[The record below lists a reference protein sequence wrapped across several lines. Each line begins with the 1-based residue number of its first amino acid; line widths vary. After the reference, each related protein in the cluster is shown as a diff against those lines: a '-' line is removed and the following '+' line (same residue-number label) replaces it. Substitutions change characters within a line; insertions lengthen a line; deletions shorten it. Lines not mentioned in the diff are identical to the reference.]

1 MYQDAVDKALPVDR
15 QQSLG
20 IGDGYITMTVSPLWF
35 GPHDR
40 PLFGWLHAPS
50 DGRARA
56 GVVLCPS
63 FAREDHKAHN
73 AFQVLAERL
82 VTQEIAVLR
91 FDYDGMG
98 DSAGSNLDS
107 GRVGAWLRSTSDAIG
122 LVRRFGVPR
131 VSLVGM
137 RIGATIAAHAAAQDG
152 DIDQLVLWDPCLS
165 GRAFLREQQM
175 LSVLKLAAP
184 TKRPDGSVETP
195 GLLYG
200 PDVVRDLRSL
210 QLDLL
215 GRPAARRVLVLT
227 RPDRDP
233 NPDLMARLGS
243 EAVEHRESADQSLL
257 MDVGPPLQRL
267 PYDTVDSMVEWLA
280 AGSTETASIL
290 VNPPEPRAAVV
301 GYDSFGRS
309 IIERPLFL
317 PPIGLFGMLTEAS
330 GPSNDGPVAVFIN
343 VFDEHHIG
351 PNRLWVEL
359 ARQWASL
366 GIRSV
371 RVDLSGLGESPL
383 RHLNQNRF
391 MARAPEAFT
400 DIADIA
406 QAMSPADPRR
416 IVLIGLCSSGY
427 QAIDSALDLHS
438 LGLVAINPVLR
449 FVPPEAEQGL
459 TLDPRRRAALPC
471 KPATVA
477 LGGTAPM
484 LALRRRFPGLRHRI
498 RMWAQPDRKSSW
510 FIERIMG
517 LGWRARLRTR
527 RVGRPSA
534 WLEALV
540 ANGTDVLLVTGEQE
554 SRLIRFGTPKRLLGR
569 LARSGMFRYEYIPD
583 LEHSLL
589 LSADRERVAQ
599 AVTAHMKARFSPESD
614 SGSREGR
621 IPSSS
626 VASRRRRPD
635 EQCEQTRPSTP
646 SRLGV

>member
-1 MYQDAVDKALPVDR
+1 
-15 QQSLG
+15 
-20 IGDGYITMTVSPLWF
+20 MTVSPLWF
-35 GPHDR
+35 GPQDR

-50 DGRARA
+50 DRRARA

-73 AFQVLAERL
+73 AFQILAERL
-82 VTQEIAVLR
+82 VTQELAVLR

-107 GRVGAWLRSTSDAIG
+107 GRVGAWLRSTSDAIA

-137 RIGATIAAHAAAQDG
+137 RIGATIAAHAAAADG

-165 GRAFLREQQM
+165 GRAFLREQQL

-184 TKRPDGSVETP
+184 TKLPDGSVETP

-200 PDVVRDLRSL
+200 PDVAQDLRRL
-210 QLDLL
+210 RLDSL

-243 EAVEHRESADQSLL
+243 EAVEHREATGQNLL

-267 PYDTVDSMVEWLA
+267 PYDTIDSIIEWTA
-280 AGSTETASIL
+280 AGSTETASVL
-290 VNPPEPRAAVV
+290 ADSPEPGAAIV
-301 GYDSFGRS
+301 GGDSFGRP

-317 PPIGLFGMLTEAS
+317 PPIGLFGMQTEAS
-330 GPSNDGPVAVFIN
+330 GASNEGPVAVFIN

-383 RHLNQNRF
+383 RHLNQDRF
-391 MARAPEAFT
+391 IARAPEAFT
-400 DIADIA
+400 DIAEIA
-406 QAMSPADPRR
+406 RAVSPADPRR
-416 IVLIGLCSSGY
+416 IVLVGLCSSAY
-427 QAIDSALDLHS
+427 QAIDSALDLQP
-438 LGLVAINPVLR
+438 LGLVAINPMLR

-484 LALRRRFPGLRHRI
+484 LALRRRFPGVRGRM
-498 RMWAQPDRKSSW
+498 RMWAQPGHKSSW
-510 FIERIMG
+510 FIERIMS

-527 RVGRPSA
+527 RVGRPSV
-534 WLEALV
+534 WLEDLV

-554 SRLIRFGTPKRLLGR
+554 SRLIRFGTSKRLLGR
-569 LARSGMFRYEYIPD
+569 LANSGMFRYEYIPH

-589 LSADRERVAQ
+589 LNADRERVTQ
-599 AVTAHMKARFSPESD
+599 AVTAHMDGRFKPESR
-614 SGSREGR
+614 SESLEGR
-621 IPSSS
+621 IPSTSTSTS
-626 VASRRRRPD
+626 VASGLRRPA
-635 EQCEQTRPSTP
+635 EQYEETRPSTP
-646 SRLGV
+646 LRLPV